1 MKTKLLTLVIMLV
14 TAAGLVAADDPLAAG
29 AAALNANQLDT
40 ADALLTPL
48 AAVEKPDPRVFLQLS
63 ELRVRQGRAKDA
75 VGFAEKAVAAAP
87 GEARLHSNLGRVL
100 SVRIG
105 EVNFLHQGL
114 LAGRMREAFEKSI
127 ELDPEH
133 MDGYFGLARY
143 YTNAPAIVGGGREP
157 AERYA
162 REIEKRNPQL
172 GTLELARIAERF
184 GDPAGALVLY
194 TKAATAQPDNAAIE
208 ESLGRVNEA
217 LGNAAA
223 ARPHYEKA
231 LALASDR
238 RGAREALA
246 RLDAPKS

>member
-1 MKTKLLTLVIMLV
+1 MKQKLLTLAITLIS
-14 TAAGLVAADDPLAAG
+14 AAGLVAADDPLAAS
-29 AAALNANQLDT
+29 AAALEANQLDT
-40 ADALLTPL
+40 ADALLAPL
-48 AAVEKPDPRVFLQLS
+48 ATAEHPDPRVYVQLS
-63 ELRVRQGRAKDA
+63 QLRVRQGRAKEA
-75 VGFAEKAVAAAP
+75 VVFAEKAVAAAP
-87 GEARLHSNLGRVL
+87 SDARMHSNLGRTL

-143 YTNAPAIVGGGREP
+143 FANAPAIVGGGREP

-162 REIEKRNPQL
+162 HEIEKRNAQL

-184 GDPAGALVLY
+184 EDPAGALVLY
-194 TKAATAQPDNAAIE
+194 TKAASAQPGDPAIE
-208 ESLGRVNEA
+208 ESLGRVNET

-231 LALASDR
+231 LALAPDR
-238 RGAREALA
+238 RSAREALA